1 MSKTMTAVPKAQ
13 TVNAPK
19 ASIQAGGG
27 SAVPDSNT
35 LLAYKLLQE
44 SWKGAQVFEDLLH
57 NEMKYLVAGISLLNN
72 DPYLAMKMGGVTLN
86 NAGQLANVLKNKVQ
100 EIDINKRIEPVAS
113 SILLHEFSK
122 PNMQEMLP
130 NRRPA
135 TTLFR
140 NKTDGRVQLNFHA
153 GAFKNTGLDLQHS
166 NAARNLNQII
176 GMQENAAYGSGDH
189 YTGVS
194 YQTTGSRS
202 SYTQPNP

>member
-1 MSKTMTAVPKAQ
+1 MSKTMTAVPKANA
-13 TVNAPK
+13 VSAPK

-44 SWKGAQVFEDLLH
+44 SWKGASVFEDLLH

-100 EIDINKRIEPVAS
+100 EIDINKRIEPVAT
-113 SILLHEFSK
+113 SILLHEFAK

-140 NKTDGRVQLNFHA
+140 NKTDGRVALNFHA
-153 GAFKNTGLDLQHS
+153 GAYENTGLDLQHS
-166 NAARNLNQII
+166 RAPRNLAQMI
-176 GMQENAAYGSGDH
+176 GMQEGIDAGGSKT
-189 YTGVS
+189 YSGVS
-194 YQTTGSRS
+194 YFTNDGHQ
-202 SYTQPNP
+202 SYIK

>member
-1 MSKTMTAVPKAQ
+1 MTAVPKAQ

-19 ASIQAGGG
+19 AQIQAGGG

-44 SWKGAQVFEDLLH
+44 SWKGASVFQDLLH
-57 NEMKYLVAGISLLNN
+57 DEMKYLVAGISLLNN

-100 EIDINKRIEPVAS
+100 EIDINKRIEPVAT
-113 SILLHEFSK
+113 SILLHEFAK
-122 PNMQEMLP
+122 PNMMEMLP

-140 NKTDGRVQLNFHA
+140 NKGDGRVSLNFHA
-153 GAFKNTGLDLQHS
+153 GAFENTGLDLKHT
-166 NAARNLNQII
+166 NPARNLTSII
-176 GMQENAAYGSGDH
+176 GQKQEVAAGTGTQ

-194 YQTTGSRS
+194 YITNGSS
-202 SYTQPNP
+202 QSYIIPNQ